1 MQLQGK
7 TAVVT
12 GGAMGLGFGLVTAL
26 AEKGTKVVSMDVN
39 LEEGQ
44 KGAAALNSK
53 HGEGTV
59 TFMQC
64 DVTSE
69 QQLESC
75 FQQAV
80 AKLGHVDIMVNNAGL
95 IHEGRWQHMMD
106 VNIKGVV
113 VGTQQ
118 AVEHM
123 AASNPYLKDMGLRF
137 GCTGAPQP
145 VDHGLPT
152 LQG

>member
-69 QQLESC
+69 QQLETWSERVEG
-75 FQQAV
+75 FLQILQDDDSNGSNMTVTSSGLVYKQQV
-80 AKLGHVDIMVNNAGL
+80 LQEGKGL
-95 IHEGRWQHMMD
+95 
-106 VNIKGVV
+106 
-113 VGTQQ
+113 
-118 AVEHM
+118 
-123 AASNPYLKDMGLRF
+123 P
-137 GCTGAPQP
+137 APQ
-145 VDHGLPT
+145 
-152 LQG
+152 